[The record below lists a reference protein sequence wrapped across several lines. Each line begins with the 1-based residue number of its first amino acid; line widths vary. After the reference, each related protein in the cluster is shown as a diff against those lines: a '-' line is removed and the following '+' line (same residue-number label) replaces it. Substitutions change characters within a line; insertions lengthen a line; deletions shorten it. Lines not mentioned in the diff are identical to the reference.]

1 MAGFGAAAGLRSTG
15 LPGTGAALVPLPR
28 RSLSE
33 HCGFF
38 ARCSKWAM
46 PLTDHRWARTGMA
59 HSTQRVAR
67 VPISSASS
75 MVMTFQPVPCGTSQV
90 VIFGACPMGVIP

>member
-1 MAGFGAAAGLRSTG
+1 
-15 LPGTGAALVPLPR
+15 
-28 RSLSE
+28 
-33 HCGFF
+33 
-38 ARCSKWAM
+38 
-46 PLTDHRWARTGMA
+46 MA